1 MFLLLATFYEPARLI
16 GIIILA
22 VYSAKSF
29 NSLVE
34 RKWEVPYIGQLVI
47 ILFLCMLLF
56 STTVFVK
63 GELYQDPTQEDIVAL
78 EFIKTLS
85 LSSEAKMLVMPIEA
99 EYTKYYSNRSVLA
112 SNYGLEDNM
121 DLTYELI
128 SSRDYSFIKEE
139 FQEKK
144 VALVLV
150 NDNMINYLKKTEEGI
165 LFVMNNNNNF
175 VKLYQTKTTIIYY
188 FKLWDE

>member
-1 MFLLLATFYEPARLI
+1 
-16 GIIILA
+16 
-22 VYSAKSF
+22 
-29 NSLVE
+29 
-34 RKWEVPYIGQLVI
+34 
-47 ILFLCMLLF
+47 
-56 STTVFVK
+56 
-63 GELYQDPTQEDIVAL
+63 
-78 EFIKTLS
+78 
-85 LSSEAKMLVMPIEA
+85 MLVMPIEA